1 MRTAVVDI
9 GTNSTRLL
17 IAEVREG
24 RVNELRRDSR
34 VTRLGAGVDRSGRL
48 AGDAMERVL
57 AVLDEYASE
66 IDAHRARD
74 DAVAILTSAVRD
86 AANGPDFVRAITER
100 YRLDARTLS
109 GEEEARLT
117 FAGAT
122 SARDP
127 EDRSPTLVI
136 DVGGGSTEMVV
147 GTTGEGA
154 GFHVSTQAGVVRQT
168 ERHITTDPPAPRELE
183 VLAAE
188 VEALF
193 AGAVPERTRRSAR
206 TAIAVAGT
214 ATSLAAIAQEL
225 EPYRPER
232 VDGYVLELDEC
243 EMLLARLAA
252 LSDEKRRT
260 VRGLHPDRA
269 PTIVAGVVI
278 LLAALRCFGLERM
291 EVSERDILQG
301 VALARADARRPAVP
315 VSSPAPPSS
324 TERGGA

>member
-1 MRTAVVDI
+1 VRTAVVDI

-17 IAEVREG
+17 VADVREG
-24 RVNELRRDSR
+24 KVDEIARDSR

-48 AGDAMERVL
+48 ADDAMERVL
-57 AVLDEYASE
+57 AVLDEYSSAIE
-66 IDAHRARD
+66 FHDARD
-74 DAVAILTSAVRD
+74 GAVAILTSAVRD
-86 AANGPDFVRAITER
+86 AANGPDFARQITAR
-100 YRLDARTLS
+100 YDLDARTLS
-109 GEEEARLT
+109 GDEEARFT
-117 FAGAT
+117 FTGAT

-127 EDRSPTLVI
+127 TDRSSTLVI

-147 GTTGEGA
+147 GTTAQGA
-154 GFHVSTQAGVVRQT
+154 AFHVSTQAGVVRQT
-168 ERHITTDPPAPRELE
+168 ERHISTDPPDPHELE
-183 VLAAE
+183 ILAAE

-243 EMLLARLAA
+243 EMLLARLATLTDEQRRA
-252 LSDEKRRT
+252 LK
-260 VRGLHPDRA
+260 GLQPARA
-269 PTIVAGVVI
+269 PTIVAGVLI

-291 EVSERDILQG
+291 EVSERDILHG
-301 VALARADARRPAVP
+301 VALARATA
-315 VSSPAPPSS
+315 
-324 TERGGA
+324 